1 MAKIILPGQ
10 SLYIGGYVLTYGLGK
25 AQIENPGQ
33 KKKAGMFGGLFG
45 KKK

>member
-10 SLYIGGYVLTYGLGK
+10 SLYIGGYVLTYSLGS
-25 AQIENPGQ
+25 APTASP
-33 KKKAGMFGGLFG
+33 KKKSGGMFGGMFS